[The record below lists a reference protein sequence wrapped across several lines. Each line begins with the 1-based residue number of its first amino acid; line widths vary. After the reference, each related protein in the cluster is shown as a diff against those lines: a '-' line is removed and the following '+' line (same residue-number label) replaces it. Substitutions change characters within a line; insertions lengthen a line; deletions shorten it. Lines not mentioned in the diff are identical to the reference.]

1 MAAQTCNLSR
11 RVTFWTIA
19 IVFGLLPF
27 AVTDALARQAGTSAT
42 IIGQVTDASGAVLPG
57 VTVTL
62 TSPALQV
69 PEMTAVTDER
79 GEYRLTTLP
88 IGTYTATYELN
99 GFQTSRR
106 EGIRLTVG
114 FTARLD
120 VALGVG
126 ALQETVTVSGSA
138 PLVDVAST
146 TTTTQLTRETLELLP
161 TSRNSFNAMMIQ
173 TPSARTSVRLDV
185 GGSGFNDSPRFHTMG
200 QLGESW
206 QGVEDIIMQGPA
218 SNPSGSYVDY
228 STLEEATVQV
238 MGHSAAT
245 PTRGLAI
252 NGVIK
257 SGGNDFHG
265 QGFYSRTSG
274 NLKSDNITPEL
285 LQQGISE
292 GDKLRLR
299 DDFSGEIGGRLVR
312 DKLWFFAASRQR
324 RQHDDILGCFLP
336 VDDGN
341 PDGALSTD
349 PCVGTERT
357 RFVTAKVTLQLNQ
370 SDKIVGFA
378 QPNWRFGERGG
389 SAVALWETR
398 TYRTP
403 GSDGVW
409 KGEYQTV
416 RSDRFVV
423 DALFGGFYVR
433 SGDSDL
439 GQTRRAGARDRTT
452 LNQWGASDSTG
463 SRNNI
468 DRWQG
473 RGTATWFQPDGP
485 AGKHEIKAGFDLHWT
500 SAERSQLPRGPIGN
514 YTLEFNRGVADR
526 IILLNSP
533 VYPDT
538 PMQFTHLY
546 VQDSWNVGRKLT
558 LNLGARFAH
567 ETAVIPEQCREAA
580 EAPSHITFPAEC
592 YERQEMP
599 AYNSLAPRLHGAY
612 DLFGNARTVIKGGWA
627 RYYHMRSSD
636 DLQIANKN
644 TISQARYRWRDLNGN
659 RDYDPGEVN
668 LDPNGADFIDR
679 TLRGI
684 GSAFGGGII
693 NPDTTQRYQDELLLS
708 VEQQL
713 SADWGVRVTG
723 VHAEAKNQW
732 RLANALRPYEAHNIP
747 VPNLDPGPDG
757 VLGTADDTGN
767 VITYYDY
774 PASLAGLAFQQP
786 WLVNDDRAN
795 SSFNTV
801 EFQVARRYAENW
813 QFRASY
819 SATKKHIPLVTN
831 QGNNQTGFF
840 NTQDPNA
847 EIFAEDNTWEWIF
860 RAGGSYLFRY
870 GILGSV
876 NFSHESGIPWA
887 RRVELSGGRQIPT
900 LVVNVEPIGTRRLD
914 NLNLLDI
921 RGEKRFSVGSG
932 QQVVVRLNLYNALN
946 KPTVLGVQMQS
957 GPRFNTVTSIVSP
970 RILEWGLSYVF

>member
-1 MAAQTCNLSR
+1 MVLNVSR
-11 RVTFWTIA
+11 RARSLVVVA
-19 IVFGLLPF
+19 LLSLLPL
-27 AVTDALARQAGTSAT
+27 AADEAMARQAGTAAT
-42 IIGQVTDASGAVLPG
+42 ITGQVTDDSGAVLPG
-57 VTVTL
+57 VTVSV

-69 PEMTAVTDER
+69 PEMTTVTDER
-79 GEYRLTTLP
+79 GEYRLTPLP
-88 IGTYTATYELN
+88 IGTYAATYELS

-120 VALGVG
+120 VRLGVG
-126 ALQETVTVSGSA
+126 SVQETVTVSGAA

-173 TPSARTSVRLDV
+173 TPSARTSIRLDV
-185 GGSGFNDSPRFHTMG
+185 GGSGFNESARFHTMG

-228 STLEEATVQV
+228 ATLEEATVQV

-265 QGFYSRTSG
+265 QLYYARTSD
-274 NLKSDNITPEL
+274 NLQSNNITPAL
-285 LQQGISE
+285 LRQGISE
-292 GDKLRLR
+292 GDRLRLR
-299 DDFSGEIGGRLVR
+299 DDWSGELGGRLMR
-312 DKLWFFAASRQR
+312 DKIWFFGSARQR
-324 RQHDDILGCFLP
+324 RQHDDILDCFLP
-336 VDDGN
+336 VDERN
-341 PDGALSTD
+341 PDGPLSND

-357 RFVTAKVTLQLNQ
+357 RFLTTKVTFQLNQ
-370 SDKIVGFA
+370 SNKIVGFV

-389 SAVALWETR
+389 SALALWETR
-398 TYRTP
+398 TYRSP

-416 RSDRFVV
+416 RSDRFVMSF
-423 DALFGGFYVR
+423 LFGSFYVR
-433 SGDSDL
+433 SGDSDF

-452 LNQWGASDSTG
+452 LRSWGADASTG

-473 RGTATWFQPDGP
+473 RGTATWYNPDGP
-485 AGKHEIKAGFDLHWT
+485 AGKHEVKAGVDLHWAR
-500 SAERSQLPRGPIGN
+500 AERSQLPRGPIGN

-533 VYPDT
+533 VSPDT
-538 PMQFTHLY
+538 PMQFMHLY
-546 VQDSWNVGRKLT
+546 VQDSWNLARKLT

-580 EAPSHITFPAEC
+580 EPPSHITFPAEC

-599 AYNSLAPRLHGAY
+599 AFTSLAPRVHAAY
-612 DLFGNARTVIKGGWA
+612 DVFGNARTVVKGGWA

-659 RDYDPGEVN
+659 RDYDSGEVN
-668 LDPNGADFIDR
+668 LDPNGSDFIDR

-684 GSAFGGGII
+684 GSAFGGGLI

-708 VEQQL
+708 IEQQL
-713 SADWGVRVTG
+713 TSNWAARVTG
-723 VHAEAKNQW
+723 VYAEAKNQW
-732 RLANALRPYEAHNIP
+732 RLANSLRPYDVYNIP
-747 VPNLDPGPDG
+747 ITNPDPGPDG
-757 VLGTADDTGN
+757 VRGTADDTGN
-767 VITYYDY
+767 LITYYEY
-774 PASLAGLAFQQP
+774 PASLAGIAFQKP
-786 WLVNDDRAN
+786 WIVNDDRAN
-795 SSFNTV
+795 STFKTV

-813 QFRASY
+813 QARVSY
-819 SATKKHIPLVTN
+819 SATKKNIPLVTN
-831 QGNNQTGFF
+831 VGNNTTGFS

-847 EIFAEDNTWEWIF
+847 EIFASDNTWEWIF

-876 NFSHESGIPWA
+876 NFSHESGAPWA
-887 RRVELSGGRQIPT
+887 RRVEFGGGRQIPT

-914 NLNLLDI
+914 NLNLLDL

-932 QQVVVRLNLYNALN
+932 QEFVLRLNLYNVLN
-946 KPTVLGVQMQS
+946 QPTVLGVQPLS

-970 RILEWGLSYVF
+970 RVLEWGLSYVF

>member
-1 MAAQTCNLSR
+1 MLVA
-11 RVTFWTIA
+11 V
-19 IVFGLLPF
+19 VGLLTLG
-27 AVTDALARQAGTSAT
+27 ATSTAWAQAGTSAT
-42 IIGQVTDASGAVLPG
+42 ITGQVTDASGAVLPG
-57 VTVTL
+57 VTVSVS
-62 TSPALQV
+62 SPSLQV
-69 PEMTAVTDER
+69 QQMTAVTDER
-79 GEYRLTTLP
+79 GEYRLTPLP
-88 IGTYTATYELN
+88 IGTYTATYELS

-120 VALGVG
+120 VALSVG
-126 ALQETVTVSGSA
+126 NLQETVTVSGSA

-161 TSRNSFNAMMIQ
+161 TSRNSYNAMMIQ

-206 QGVEDIIMQGPA
+206 QGVEDIILQGPA

-228 STLEEATVQV
+228 ATLEEATVQV

-265 QGFYSRTSG
+265 QGYYARTSD
-274 NLKSDNITPEL
+274 NLRSDNITPEL
-285 LQQGISE
+285 IAQGITD
-292 GDKLRLR
+292 GDRLRLR
-299 DDFSGEIGGRLVR
+299 DDVSGELGGRLIR
-312 DKLWFFAASRQR
+312 DKVWFFAAGRQR
-324 RQHDDILGCFLP
+324 RQHDDIVGCFLP
-336 VDDGN
+336 ADDRN
-341 PDGALSTD
+341 PDGPLSDT

-357 RFVTAKVTLQLNQ
+357 RFLTVKTTLQLNQ
-370 SDKIVGFA
+370 SNKIVGFA

-403 GSDGVW
+403 GSDGAW
-409 KGEYQTV
+409 KGEYQSV
-416 RSDRFVV
+416 ASDRFVV
-423 DALFGGFYVR
+423 TALFGGFYVR

-439 GQTRRAGARDRTT
+439 GQTQRAGARDRTT
-452 LNQWGASDSTG
+452 LRQWGASDSTG

-473 RGTATWFQPDGP
+473 RGTATWFNPDGP
-485 AGKHEIKAGFDLHWT
+485 AGKHEVKAGLDIHLA

-514 YTLEFNRGVADR
+514 YTLEFNRGAADR

-533 VYPDT
+533 VFPDT
-538 PMQFTHLY
+538 PMLFNHAY
-546 VQDSWNVGRKLT
+546 VQDSWTLGRQLT
-558 LNLGARFAH
+558 LNLGVRFAH
-567 ETAVIPEQCREAA
+567 ETATIPAQCREAA

-592 YERQEMP
+592 YDEITMP
-599 AYNSLAPRLHGAY
+599 AFTSLAPRLHAAY
-612 DLFGNARTVIKGGWA
+612 DVFGTARTVVKGGWA

-668 LDPNGADFIDR
+668 LDPNGTDFIDR

-684 GSAFGGGII
+684 GSAFGGGLI
-693 NPDTTQRYQDELLLS
+693 NPDTTQRYQDELLVS
-708 VEQQL
+708 IEQQL
-713 SADWGVRVTG
+713 MADWALRATA
-723 VHAEAKNQW
+723 VHADAKNQW
-732 RLANALRPYEAHNIP
+732 RLANSLRPHSAHNIP
-747 VPNLDPGPDG
+747 IPNRDPGPDG
-757 VLGTADDTGN
+757 IVGNADDTGN
-767 VITYYDY
+767 VITYFDY

-786 WLVNDDRAN
+786 WLINDDAAN
-795 SSFNTV
+795 SSFDTM
-801 EFQVARRYAENW
+801 EFQVARRYAQNW

-819 SATKKHIPLVTN
+819 SATKKNIPLSTN
-831 QGNNQTGFF
+831 VGNNQTGFF

-847 EIFAEDNTWEWIF
+847 EIFAADNTWEWIF
-860 RAGGSYLFRY
+860 RAGGSYLLPY
-870 GILGSV
+870 GILGSA

-887 RRVELSGGRQIPT
+887 RRVELTGGRQIPT

-914 NLNLLDI
+914 NLNLLDM
-921 RGEKRFSVGSG
+921 RAEKRIEVGSG
-932 QQVVVRLNLYNALN
+932 QQLVVRLNMYNVLN
-946 KPTVLGVQMQS
+946 NPTVLGVQMQS
-957 GPRFNTVTSIVSP
+957 GPRFNQVTSIVSP